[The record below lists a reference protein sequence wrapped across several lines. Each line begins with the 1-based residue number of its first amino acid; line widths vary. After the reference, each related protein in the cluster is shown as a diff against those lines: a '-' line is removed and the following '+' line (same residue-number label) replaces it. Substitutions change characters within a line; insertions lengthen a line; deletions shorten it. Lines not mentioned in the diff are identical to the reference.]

1 MYSSAASTKPICTS
15 PEQMNSVG
23 ASQLRSRKRRIA
35 LRSPLTLRST
45 PNHRLRAMVP
55 IAQ

>member
-1 MYSSAASTKPICTS
+1 
-15 PEQMNSVG
+15 MNSVG
-23 ASQLRSRKRRIA
+23 ASQLRSRKRRIV